1 MAMHNGDRLAELL
14 CSRLCHDLISPL
26 GAITNGLELIA
37 EGDTTVIDE
46 AIAMI
51 GSSARQGTARLSY
64 FRLAF
69 GAGGGEQGV
78 GFGAIRKVV
87 SDYFEDRKL
96 PVSWEAP
103 LPGDQTPMDRL
114 AVKLILNLLLVAGES
129 ALRGASLTVT
139 LSADPA
145 NHRMSISVRG
155 GRFKLREDVSSG
167 FVPNLVDDAVT
178 VRNVIAWHCQR
189 LAERLGHQLTVVEDG
204 QNSLDFTV
212 T

>member
-1 MAMHNGDRLAELL
+1 MAQHESDRLAELL

-26 GAITNGLELIA
+26 GAITNGLELIS
-37 EGDTTVIDE
+37 EGDKSVMDE

-69 GAGGGEQGV
+69 GAGGGELGV
-78 GFGAIRKVV
+78 GFGTIRKVAA
-87 SDYFEDRKL
+87 DYFEDRKL
-96 PVSWEAP
+96 PVNWETP
-103 LPGDQTPMDRL
+103 LPDDHAALDRV

-129 ALRGASLTVT
+129 ALRGAALHVT
-139 LSADPA
+139 FSPDPSRFRLA
-145 NHRMSISVRG
+145 IAVRG

-167 FVPNLVDDAVT
+167 FASGLADAAVN
-178 VRNVIAWHCQR
+178 VRNVIAWHCRR
-189 LAERLGHQLTVVEDG
+189 LAEGLGNQLTVVEDG

>member
-1 MAMHNGDRLAELL
+1 MALHEGDRLAELL

-26 GAITNGLELIA
+26 GAIANGLELIS
-37 EGDTTVIDE
+37 EGDKSVLDE

-78 GFGAIRKVV
+78 GFGIIRKVAA
-87 SDYFEDRKL
+87 DYFEDRKL
-96 PVSWEAP
+96 PVSWESP
-103 LPGDQTPMDRL
+103 LPDDQMALDRV

-129 ALRGASLTVT
+129 ALRGAALYVT
-139 LSADPA
+139 LSPDPSRFRLA
-145 NHRMSISVRG
+145 ISVRG

-167 FVPNLVDDAVT
+167 FASGLADEFVT
-178 VRNVIAWHCQR
+178 VRNVIAWHCRR
-189 LAERLGHQLTVVEDG
+189 LAVRLGHQLTVVEDG
-204 QNSLDFTV
+204 QNSLDFSV